1 MKLFLDF
8 ILRLSRLAQTIAGVA
23 LIGIIGLT
31 VTDVTLRSLGRP
43 IVGSYEIVALMGAL
57 VAGFSLPFTS
67 WVRGHIY
74 VDVLV
79 QKLSRGARNGF
90 HYATRVSGIIFFS
103 LISWNLVKMG
113 LDLQKSGE
121 VSPTLQIPFY
131 PIVYGVGI
139 CCLLQSLVL
148 LGDIAKLLR
157 GKYE

>member
-1 MKLFLDF
+1 MNLLLDF
-8 ILRLSRLAQTIAGVA
+8 ILRLSRVAQVIAGIA
-23 LIGIIGLT
+23 LTGMMGLT
-31 VTDVTLRSLGRP
+31 VVDVTLRSLGRP

-57 VAGFSLPFTS
+57 VVGFSLPFTS

-74 VDVLV
+74 VDFLL
-79 QKLSRGARNGF
+79 QKLSRGPRLGF
-90 HYATRVSGIIFFS
+90 HFSTRILGIVLFS
-103 LISWNLVKMG
+103 LIAWNLFKMG

-131 PIVYGVGI
+131 PVVFGVGI

-148 LGDIAKLLR
+148 LGDIAKLVR

>member
-1 MKLFLDF
+1 MNLLLDF
-8 ILRLSRLAQTIAGVA
+8 ILRLSRLAQVIAGIA
-23 LIGIIGLT
+23 LTGIMGLT

-57 VAGFSLPFTS
+57 VVGFSLPFTS

-79 QKLSRGARNGF
+79 QKLSGPLRQGF
-90 HYATRVSGIIFFS
+90 HFATRGLGMLLFF
-103 LISWNLVKMG
+103 LIAWNLFKMG
-113 LDLQKSGE
+113 ADLQKSGE

-131 PIVYGVGI
+131 PVVYGVGI
-139 CCLLQSLVL
+139 CCFLQFLVL
-148 LGDIAKLLR
+148 LGDIVKLVR